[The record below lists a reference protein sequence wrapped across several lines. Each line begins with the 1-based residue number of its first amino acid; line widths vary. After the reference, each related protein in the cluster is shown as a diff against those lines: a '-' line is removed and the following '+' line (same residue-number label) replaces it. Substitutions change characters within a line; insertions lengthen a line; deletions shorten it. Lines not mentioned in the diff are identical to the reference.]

1 NDHRGHGKSITA
13 PDDRGFFA
21 EQDGFHKVVED
32 MHALTLHIQK
42 EHPHLPVFLFGHSMG
57 SFLSRRY
64 IQLYGQDIAVLIV
77 SGTGA
82 SQGISAKIGY
92 LLAKWERYRKGPRAP
107 SPLMD
112 QLTFGNFNNAFAPA
126 RTDFDFLSRDTSE
139 VDA

>member
-1 NDHRGHGKSITA
+1 RVNMKCRSFTMQRERDVSIHVCSWQPDSIHNVKGIIQLAHGMAEHIGRYEAFSAFLVEQGYIVYGNDHRGHGKSITA

-64 IQLYGQDIAVLIV
+64 IQLYG
-77 SGTGA
+77 
-82 SQGISAKIGY
+82 
-92 LLAKWERYRKGPRAP
+92 
-107 SPLMD
+107 
-112 QLTFGNFNNAFAPA
+112 
-126 RTDFDFLSRDTSE
+126 
-139 VDA
+139 